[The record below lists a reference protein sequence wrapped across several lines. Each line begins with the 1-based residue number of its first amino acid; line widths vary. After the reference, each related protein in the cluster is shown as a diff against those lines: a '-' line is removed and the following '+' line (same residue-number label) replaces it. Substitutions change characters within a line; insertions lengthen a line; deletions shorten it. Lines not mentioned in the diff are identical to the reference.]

1 MQSKIA
7 KIAFGAAAILS
18 VSTASAQVNLTAETG
33 GAGQIVHLGIASLV
47 EYASESGVANI
58 QLKDG
63 QTATNYTQA
72 VGEGKVDFASGP
84 FILPFLLSLG
94 AGPYANVGKEKG
106 AEMAANIRLL
116 YPYTLGVFFLYGY
129 DAKGVQGWDDLKGR
143 KVLNGP
149 PRGAAT
155 TNSRNLI
162 RVMTGLKHEE
172 DYESVTV
179 SWNQAAPA
187 VIDGTVDVAMI
198 PELFPSGRITQV
210 AAAGA
215 MTAFSMPKEAF
226 ESEAGQNI
234 LNKPGS
240 TAFRLAKSD
249 VETGLGAGW
258 TVMSEDGTFRGM
270 AVVGGDMV
278 NKSMD
283 ADLAY
288 KLTKMHIDNL
298 DQIKAKAPF
307 AAYANYGV
315 LDAKVSGMCGP
326 NPVKYHPGA
335 VRAWEEAGY
344 TVPACA
350 KP

>member
-1 MQSKIA
+1 MHSKFA
-7 KIAFGAAAILS
+7 KIAFGAAAIMS

-33 GAGQIVHLGIASLV
+33 GVGQIVHLGISSLV
-47 EYASESGVANI
+47 EYSSEAGVANI

-63 QTATNYTQA
+63 QTATNYTQT

-106 AEMAANIRLL
+106 AELAANIRVL

-129 DAKGVQGWDDLKGR
+129 DSKGVDGWDDLKGR
-143 KVLNGP
+143 KILNGP

-162 RVMTGLKHEE
+162 RVMTGLKHDE

-179 SWNQAAPA
+179 SWNQAAA
-187 VIDGTVDVAMI
+187 SVVDGTVDIALI

-210 AAAGA
+210 GAAGA
-215 MTAFSMPKEAF
+215 MTAYSMPMTEF

-240 TAFRLAKSD
+240 TAFRLSVKD
-249 VETGLGAGW
+249 VQTGLGEGW
-258 TVMSEDGTFRGM
+258 SVVSEDGTFRGM

-283 ADLAY
+283 EELAY

-298 DQIKAKAPF
+298 DNIKAKAPF

-326 NPVKYHPGA
+326 NPLKYHRGA